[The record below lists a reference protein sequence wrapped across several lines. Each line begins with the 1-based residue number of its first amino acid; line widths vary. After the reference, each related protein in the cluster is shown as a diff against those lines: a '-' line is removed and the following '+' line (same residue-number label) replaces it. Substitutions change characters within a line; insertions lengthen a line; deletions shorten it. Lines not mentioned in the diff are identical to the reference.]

1 MKPFLNI
8 APFALA
14 VGLAACAGPVQQ
26 SDLAPVT
33 TGGLYSEFQKDASVD
48 ARYTPFVAAAMAQQ
62 SSSFSDS
69 AAYYLRAL
77 EVDPSNRLIANRAFF
92 QLLYAGRMEEAAQIA
107 VVISE
112 DDESVFNDDLVSIL
126 YVLEAFKRQDWPV
139 VRARLERVEMSGFGG
154 MLSPL
159 LAGWSHAAE
168 NDFSDADTALSQM
181 AADIRLKPIADEHR
195 AYMLDHLNEFE
206 QAEEQYQLIANAA
219 QPLSLQPFVAYADM
233 LARTGKR
240 DQAREFLGQQAS
252 RFSNNNYLL
261 REGQMIA
268 AGLRPTQQSA
278 NPSGAVGGTFYRLAS
293 EFSRSNSPRA
303 AVIYLRIASYLTPQ
317 IADIYFMLGNLMDD
331 LDNPAEAA
339 KAYGAVPSTSGLSV
353 IAEERRI
360 NALRRGGEVAAAEDA
375 LRTAIRDNPKQS
387 LYLVALGDILRERS
401 DFAEAILYYNQA
413 IELNKASGRQD
424 WFAYF
429 ARGVSFEQ
437 TKDWPKAEADF
448 MTALAISPNEPSV
461 LNYLGY
467 SWIDRGMRVEEAKG
481 LIQKAVEQRPEDGF
495 IIDSLGWVNYLTG
508 DYAEAVRLLEKAV
521 RIEPDDVTINHHL
534 GDAYWRVGRHIE
546 ARFQWQHAIDSKP
559 EPEELAELRTKMDM
573 GLREDS

>member
-1 MKPFLNI
+1 MKPFLKFTPI
-8 APFALA
+8 ALSFAL
-14 VGLAACAGPVQQ
+14 VACAGPAPQ
-26 SDLAPVT
+26 SEFAPVT
-33 TGGLYSEFQKDASVD
+33 TGGLYSEFSQEA
-48 ARYTPFVAAAMAQQ
+48 AAEGRYTPFVAGALAQQ
-62 SSSFSDS
+62 SLSFSDS

-92 QLLYAGRMEEAAQIA
+92 QLLYAGRMEEAAKIA
-107 VVISE
+107 VTISE
-112 DDESVFNDDLVSIL
+112 DKEAVFNDDLVSIL
-126 YVLEAFKRQDWPV
+126 YVLEAFNRQDWEA
-139 VRARLERVEMSGFGG
+139 VRARLSRVEMTGFGG

-159 LAGWSHAAE
+159 LAGWSYAAQ
-168 NDFSDADTALSQM
+168 NDIEGAETALADM
-181 AADIRLKPIADEHR
+181 VADIRLKPIADEHR
-195 AYMLDHLNEFE
+195 AYMLDHLSQFE
-206 QAEEQYQLIANAA
+206 QAEEQYRLIADAA

-240 DQAREFLGQQAS
+240 AEAREFLGEQAV
-252 RFSNNNYLL
+252 RFSNNNFLL
-261 REGQMIA
+261 REGQLIA

-278 NPSGAVGGTFYRLAS
+278 NPQGAVGGTFYRLAS
-293 EFSRSNSPRA
+293 EFSRSSSPRA

-331 LDNPAEAA
+331 LENPAEAA

-360 NALRRGGEVAAAEDA
+360 NALRRGGDVAAAEAA
-375 LRTAIRDNPKQS
+375 LRTAIRDNPRQS
-387 LYLVALGDILRERS
+387 LYLVALGDILRERRE
-401 DFAEAILYYNQA
+401 FGEAILYYSQA
-413 IELNKASGRQD
+413 IDLNKSSGRQD
-424 WFAYF
+424 WFAFF
-429 ARGVSFEQ
+429 ARGVSHEQ
-437 TKDWPKAEADF
+437 SKDWPKAESDF
-448 MTALAISPNEPSV
+448 LQALTLSPDEPSV

-467 SWIDRGMRVEEAKG
+467 SWIDRGMRVDEAKG
-481 LIQKAVEQRPEDGF
+481 LIEKAVEQRPEDGF

-534 GDAYWRVGRHIE
+534 GDAYWRVGRFIE

-559 EPEELAELRTKMDM
+559 DAEELAELRVKMDM